1 MDKAKLFNNGRSQA
15 VRLPAQYRFD
25 GTEVY
30 IWRDSATG
38 NVILSKKPTDWSEF
52 IALRDMTD
60 PNIRTFLYDRK
71 DAPPSARDV
80 F

>member
-30 IWRDSATG
+30 IWRDSSTG
-38 NVILSKKPTDWSEF
+38 DVILSKRPTDWSDF
-52 IALRDMTD
+52 IALRDMSD
-60 PNIRTFLYDRK
+60 PDIRTFLSDRK
-71 DAPPSARDV
+71 DVPPPARDV